1 MRAVCA
7 GCGAVAEF
15 AAGLPFACPAAADG
29 DDVDHVMTRELA
41 AQPGEALVGDATTTQ
56 PFARYRHRLS
66 AHAVALENGWTE
78 ADFTALVADLD
89 GRIAAIDGAGFDRT
103 PLVRLEAAEREL
115 GMSAQGTVWGKLDA
129 TSVSGS
135 HKARHLFGILLNLL
149 VREKQTGEPRKPLAI
164 ASCGNAALA
173 AAVVARAADWP
184 LQVFVPMDAEP
195 AVLTRLAEL
204 QATVEQCPRLAGE
217 VGDPTVARFREAVAQ
232 GALPFCCQGNE
243 NGLTIEGGETL
254 GYELV
259 EQLAELGQGLDR
271 VLVQVGGGALM
282 SAVVQ
287 ALEYAVR
294 VGALPKMPRLHAV
307 QTHGCYPLVRAHHR
321 ALAELEKHGP
331 VALSDRMRHHRSE
344 FMWPW
349 ETTPHS
355 VAHGILDDE
364 TYDWRVLVEAMLQ
377 TGGSPVLVT
386 EEALVAARAAA
397 QQATGV
403 AVSATGAAGLAGLHT
418 LGQQIGPE
426 ERVAVVLSGCE
437 R

>member
-1 MRAVCA
+1 MLTLVTSL
-7 GCGAVAEF
+7 F
-15 AAGLPFACPAAADG
+15 
-29 DDVDHVMTRELA
+29 
-41 AQPGEALVGDATTTQ
+41 QPEAHVGDHFRAK
-56 PFARYRHRLS
+56 F
-66 AHAVALENGWTE
+66 LE
-78 ADFTALVADLD
+78 
-89 GRIAAIDGAGFDRT
+89 
-103 PLVRLEAAEREL
+103 
-115 GMSAQGTVWGKLDA
+115 
-129 TSVSGS
+129 
-135 HKARHLFGILLNLL
+135 
-149 VREKQTGEPRKPLAI
+149 
-164 ASCGNAALA
+164 
-173 AAVVARAADWP
+173 
-184 LQVFVPMDAEP
+184 
-195 AVLTRLAEL
+195 VL
-204 QATVEQCPRLAGE
+204 
-217 VGDPTVARFREAVAQ
+217 
-232 GALPFCCQGNE
+232 
-243 NGLTIEGGETL
+243 
-254 GYELV
+254 Y
-259 EQLAELGQGLDR
+259 
-271 VLVQVGGGALM
+271 
-282 SAVVQ
+282 
-287 ALEYAVR
+287 
-294 VGALPKMPRLHAV
+294 
-307 QTHGCYPLVRAHHR
+307 LVRAHHR